1 MTTSPKVFRKLN
13 LSWGVTPFLCPEY
26 ENMDDMFKD
35 SVKNAKDILNLTVCD
50 NVVVTAGVVNG
61 KSGNT
66 NTIKVERVE

>member
-1 MTTSPKVFRKLN
+1 
-13 LSWGVTPFLCPEY
+13 
-26 ENMDDMFKD
+26 MFKD